1 MSLSSL
7 IVTFCFVFIFFGVHD
22 SISQDK
28 WWKDKKYKNESTKAK
43 YEQCK
48 KTFVDV
54 GNGLSYS
61 NIGQISQYFSSLIFL
76 DVFGNEKGFY
86 SPSQTEI
93 ILTTFMDN
101 FTIESF
107 RYKSSSRYSTYASAK
122 GVYEYRKGST
132 VNKLQATISLKFK
145 DRNWYIDQITIN

>member
-7 IVTFCFVFIFFGVHD
+7 IVTFCLVFIFFDAQD
-22 SISQDK
+22 STSQDK
-28 WWKDKKYKNESTKAK
+28 WWKDKKYKNESTRTK

-107 RYKSSSRYSTYASAK
+107 RYKSSSRYSS
-122 GVYEYRKGST
+122 
-132 VNKLQATISLKFK
+132 
-145 DRNWYIDQITIN
+145 